1 MKESTSMP
9 VENRV
14 AIITGGGAGIGKACS
29 LRFAREGAAV
39 VIGDMSEADGKA
51 TCEVI
56 RENGG
61 QAVYCRGDV
70 SLESDCQALAGTAL
84 DKWGR
89 IDVLVANAGARVRGS
104 ILDAT
109 EEDWDKILGVN
120 LKGVAYS
127 CKAVLPTMIQQQSG
141 AIVIIS
147 SANAGVGRSNM
158 PLYDATK
165 AAVLSLARSLAVAHG
180 KDGVRANSIC
190 PGYTMTDFHE
200 RAAAKRG
207 VSPEELRAGNE
218 GYALLGKPAEPH
230 QIASAVYFMASEDA
244 SNVTG
249 QYLMVD
255 GGLSVCSGAR

>member
-1 MKESTSMP
+1 MS
-9 VENRV
+9 VENQV

-29 LRFAREGAAV
+29 LRFAQEGV
-39 VIGDMSEADGKA
+39 KVIISDISKDDAQE
-51 TCEVI
+51 TCEMI
-56 RENGG
+56 QANGG
-61 QAVYCRGDV
+61 QAVFCIGDV
-70 SLESDCQALAGTAL
+70 SKEPDCHAFAGMAL

-89 IDVLVANAGARVRGS
+89 IDILVANAGARVSGS

-109 EEDWDKILGVN
+109 EADWDKILGVN

-127 CKAVLPTMIQQQSG
+127 CKAVLPTMMQQHSG

-147 SANAGVGRSNM
+147 SANAEVGRSGM

-165 AAVLSLARSLAVAHG
+165 AAVLSLTRSLAVAHG
-180 KDGVRANSIC
+180 KDAIRVNAIC

-207 VSPEELRAGNE
+207 ISPEELRARNT

-230 QIASAVYFMASEDA
+230 QIASAVYFMASKDA
-244 SNVTG
+244 SNITG

-255 GGLSVCSGAR
+255 GGLSVCSGSR